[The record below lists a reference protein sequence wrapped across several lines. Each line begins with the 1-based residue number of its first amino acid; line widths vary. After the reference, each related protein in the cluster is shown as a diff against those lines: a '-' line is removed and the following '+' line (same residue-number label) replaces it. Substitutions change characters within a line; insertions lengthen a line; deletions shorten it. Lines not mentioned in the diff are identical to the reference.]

1 MIVTHRC
8 AGEAGF
14 ERHMVEAGDV
24 LPADALWYDLVEPT
38 EGEDRKIE
46 AILDVDVPTREEMRG
61 IEPSSLLSVQDG
73 TLFMAA
79 RLLCR
84 SESAAPKLTDVS
96 FILTPRALVTLRY
109 DEPKAF
115 QLFLSRLARP
125 NGCEANPGA
134 ILQGLLESIVDRG
147 SEVLRQVGDDVEAL
161 SHDVFGAR
169 AGAIDDKTGLSG
181 MIRRLGRTGDLIS
194 HVRESMLS
202 LERMLL
208 FLQNNAPRT
217 AEVGA
222 VEAQWGA
229 AISDVRALEE
239 HASFL
244 AGKVQFVLD
253 AVLGL
258 VGLEQNKIVK
268 IFSVLAVIFMP
279 PTLIASIYGM
289 NFKQGMWELEWAWGY
304 PFALLLMV
312 GSAVTTY
319 LFFKSRGWL

>member
-109 DEPKAF
+109 DEPVTLLADSAERAEAIDEERAEAARARAERRLAG
-115 QLFLSRLARP
+115 QPVEPGESINVLRARLALSRATIR
-125 NGCEANPGA
+125 
-134 ILQGLLESIVDRG
+134 
-147 SEVLRQVGDDVEAL
+147 LRVRRR
-161 SHDVFGAR
+161 R
-169 AGAIDDKTGLSG
+169 ATG
-181 MIRRLGRTGDLIS
+181 
-194 HVRESMLS
+194 VPSM
-202 LERMLL
+202 R
-208 FLQNNAPRT
+208 
-217 AEVGA
+217 
-222 VEAQWGA
+222 
-229 AISDVRALEE
+229 
-239 HASFL
+239 
-244 AGKVQFVLD
+244 
-253 AVLGL
+253 
-258 VGLEQNKIVK
+258 
-268 IFSVLAVIFMP
+268 
-279 PTLIASIYGM
+279 
-289 NFKQGMWELEWAWGY
+289 
-304 PFALLLMV
+304 
-312 GSAVTTY
+312 
-319 LFFKSRGWL
+319 